1 MLKFDFEGQTA
12 LVTGGT
18 RGIGKTVAN
27 YFFEMGANLLITGTK
42 KDEIEHLNETCIKN
56 NQLRKKYLQVDFA
69 NIDSVRGFQNDLENT
84 DKIEICV
91 NNAGINIIKPFI
103 ETQLNDFIYLNDVNL
118 IAPYRILQIVGEKM
132 LKQKYGRVVNIASI
146 WGVITR
152 PGRSMYTASKH
163 ALIGLTKTLAVEWAP
178 SNVLVNAVSPGF
190 TMTEMTKSTNTK
202 EEIKNIANLIPIN
215 RFAETH
221 EIATPIIFLASK
233 LNTYIT
239 GQNII
244 VDGGYTNV

>member
-1 MLKFDFEGQTA
+1 VLKFDFEGQTA

-18 RGIGKTVAN
+18 RGIGKAVADLL
-27 YFFEMGANLLITGTK
+27 FDLGADILITGTK
-42 KDEIEHLNETCIKN
+42 NNEIEHLNETCTKN
-56 NQLRKKYLQVDFA
+56 NQLRKKYMLVDFA
-69 NIDSVRGFQNDLENT
+69 INDSVTSFQKDLENFA
-84 DKIEICV
+84 KIDICI

-103 ETQLNDFIYLNDVNL
+103 DTTMTDFNSLNDVNL
-118 IAPYRILQIVGEKM
+118 IAPYKILQIVGEKM

-221 EIATPIIFLASK
+221 EIATPIIFLASR

>member
-1 MLKFDFEGQTA
+1 LLKFDFEGQTA

-18 RGIGKTVAN
+18 RGIGKAVADI
-27 YFFEMGANLLITGTK
+27 FFDLGANLLITGTK
-42 KDEIEHLNETCIKN
+42 KDEIELLNETCRKN

-69 NIDSVRGFQNDLENT
+69 KHDSVNGFQKDLENI
-84 DKIEICV
+84 DKIDICI

-103 ETQLNDFIYLNDVNL
+103 DSHITDFISINDVNL
-118 IAPYRILQIVGEKM
+118 IAPYRILQIVGGKM
-132 LKQKYGRVVNIASI
+132 LKQKYGRIVNIASI

-163 ALIGLTKTLAVEWAP
+163 ALIGLTKTLAVEWAL
-178 SNVLVNAVSPGF
+178 SNVLINAVSPGF
-190 TMTEMTKSTNTK
+190 TITEMTKSTNTD
-202 EEIKNIANLIPIN
+202 EEIENIAKLIPIQ

-221 EIATPIIFLASK
+221 EIAAPIIFLASN